1 MNKTLGYFAL
11 VLATLTGVF
20 LLWQFRS
27 VAMLFVFALAL
38 AAAMRRPIDY
48 LSSRRLPRGLAV
60 SLTYLIGL
68 GLLGGLLFLLSDAL
82 IVEGQAASRGFAAA
96 WEQLRTAWPA
106 GSPLQQF
113 IAQQI
118 PQPDEVYGAVQSALN
133 LQLIQTGLGLT
144 LGVVEA
150 FSRIALVLVLSIY
163 WSIDRDRFERLWLS
177 MLQAERRIRARGIW
191 QGIEDGV
198 GAYLRST
205 ALQFVAS
212 GILLALG
219 YRLLGLDA
227 PVTVA
232 LLAAVFA
239 LIPLLGWALA
249 IIPAALVG
257 LIGGPALGAAAAL
270 YTLVVLLVLKS
281 IVAPRLLGHRRYNS
295 MLAIVMML
303 VLTKPLGIVGL
314 LLAVPLAAVVQ
325 IVLSELLSPAVPVTA
340 GRSTDSE
347 RVEQHKIQVATIQG
361 AVARNNG
368 HLTPVQASL
377 VERLN
382 RLTEEAESI
391 IPRGQDPHPAED
403 PGS

>member
-1 MNKTLGYFAL
+1 MLRYRAHDLVQDVRSQMRYKQDAEDAEGDRIEDLVEVAALSLESLLAQAVEARGDRVNKTLGYFAL

-118 PQPDEVYGAVQSALN
+118 PQPDEIYGAVQSALN
-133 LQLIQTGLGLT
+133 LQLVQTGLGLT

-177 MLQAERRIRARGIW
+177 MLQAERRIRARGVW

-232 LLAAVFA
+232 LLAAVIA

-257 LIGGPALGAAAAL
+257 LIGGPALGAARGVVYPGRAAGPEDDR
-270 YTLVVLLVLKS
+270 S
-281 IVAPRLLGHRRYNS
+281 RLDC
-295 MLAIVMML
+295 
-303 VLTKPLGIVGL
+303 LTTG
-314 LLAVPLAAVVQ
+314 
-325 IVLSELLSPAVPVTA
+325 
-340 GRSTDSE
+340 
-347 RVEQHKIQVATIQG
+347 AT
-361 AVARNNG
+361 
-368 HLTPVQASL
+368 TPCSQS
-377 VERLN
+377 
-382 RLTEEAESI
+382 
-391 IPRGQDPHPAED
+391 
-403 PGS
+403 